1 MKAESADQFE
11 KLPTV
16 SFESYEDFVK
26 NFWSYKDRSETI
38 AVRDKL
44 HLHMLWFGR
53 TLPAVAGRTVDQ
65 LYQQNVIDGGMDKE
79 VFYNYCIQNGILPPL
94 GSTASQELY
103 QEYRK
108 FRDDWLEEMKDL
120 YEDWALTNA
129 LDIRVGAGTVMEDA
143 HGERHAV
150 STDFKG
156 VLKDYFFDVV

>member
-16 SFESYEDFVK
+16 SFELYENFVK
-26 NFWSYKDRSETI
+26 KFWSYKAEDET
-38 AVRDKL
+38 VPVSDKM
-44 HLHMLWFGR
+44 HLLMLWFGR
-53 TLPAVAGRTVDQ
+53 TLPTVAGRRVDQ

-79 VFYNYCIQNGILPPL
+79 VFYNYCIQNGILPPF
-94 GSTASQELY
+94 GSSASQELH

-108 FRDDWLEEMKDL
+108 FRDDWLEEMKDQ

-129 LDIRVGAGTVMEDA
+129 LDIRTGAGTVVVDA
-143 HGERHAV
+143 TGERHAV